1 MTGRLLVLAL
11 QPLFSRPSTPFTL
24 LFPPPPS
31 PSRSPVP
38 SPPAPSPLSALQPGT
53 LEPSSPVPFPP
64 RSPFP
69 SPPPSFPQ
77 PGSSGSGSLK
87 QSGLSP
93 ISAATLPPASSSPHP
108 HFSFPPLPLS
118 LFPSPPPPHSPLPLH
133 SPLPPPPPLPS
144 SLPPPLPLPP
154 TPPFPAWQLWSRAST
169 WAFMGGKVHPP
180 PSLPSPHLPPLP
192 PLPQS
197 LLPIPPHSSPTPLPP
212 LSPLPH
218 PLPHPLARLF
228 PVWQLWSRASTW
240 AFMGGKVPG
249 IGASVGANVTIPC
262 GRAVLLDVPR
272 VSLGLLVVK
281 GWLRLL
287 DNPFVPSISVQ
298 ARFIIVYGRLSV
310 GTEKHHFSSQ
320 ATFTLVPNLRFG
332 RSEFLLRQ
340 PAPADPAHPRS
351 LGHKAF
357 VVVGGQVD
365 FHGMPGG
372 ASTLAWVRLARRANK
387 GARQIT
393 VDADVS
399 AWPRGGVIAVAS
411 TTPDLNNAEKA
422 IITGVRRVGPS
433 TSVISLYRHLKHL
446 HSWERHT
453 VRDGFGVVRPFSYF
467 STMHF
472 SYFILPLP
480 VPLTVRR
487 VGPSSSIISL
497 YRPLKHSHDGK
508 RHAVRDGFGVVR
520 PSTVRR
526 VGPSSTC
533 KCWDGERHFS
543 YFLLPLPVPLTV
555 RRVGPSSSIISLYRP
570 LKHSHDGER
579 NAVRDGSIISLY
591 RPLKHSHD
599 GEKNA
604 VRDGFGGTVDVRAEV
619 ALLTRNIVIQGV
631 HEQPPYQYDGGHFMV
646 YMTRTPQTIHGV
658 QFKGLGM
665 QGSLG
670 NDALWYSTQKG
681 ALLTALSHSAF
692 ESTQKG
698 ALLTALSYSHPLA
711 YRCIVVHATSRVT
724 IADNVA
730 YETRGHCF
738 VLEEGSEARNTFIR
752 NLGMSTRAVHQLIPP
767 ASLAKLD
774 RQTDD
779 KPSTFWL
786 ATPFNSFVGNVAA
799 GSEDS
804 GFWMELNKHMR
815 GLSKNLP
822 YWKKLSPMTL
832 AFGVFTANV
841 LHSNALFGLRTYPHG
856 ARPMFP
862 SRGKGRE
869 SIQVRISHS
878 LIYSNPI
885 GVFLYNSQSITD
897 GHSTFVNTHI
907 PFLSYFPRLPTTHH
921 PPSPLP
927 SVFLV
932 FLYNSQ
938 SITVS
943 HSTLV
948 NTHIAINPEPQL
960 SLHPSFPPTPPP
972 SVFLYNS
979 QSITVSQSTF
989 LNNRVAIDL
998 NRNFGILILACTFI
1012 GRTVCSSHST
1022 FLNNRVAI
1030 DLNRNFGILILT
1042 CTFIGGTTCSKS
1054 SGGSTPYD
1062 AASTHL
1068 MPPTPPQLLPSTHAL
1083 MPSTHAPTPLM
1094 PSTHAPTP
1102 LMPSTQAT
1110 PQLPAGAA
1118 SSSLHIEAAT
1128 NEDEMEGYTTS
1139 NWQSPGLMLTAPQYS
1154 MEDDYNEDEYSE
1166 TAEAATK
1173 GVMGRG
1179 GKWGWRKRR
1188 VRGESNGSTYKAD
1201 EGDDEGVGESTAK
1214 ILSTYLKDGS
1224 AYNEDQLVY
1233 NDDETAY
1240 NGSEDGHEVDEEEVE
1255 DEEEEEEDDGGGE
1268 IEAVQRVKEMAT
1280 RGRVAAGFFYSRD
1293 GGTFKSP
1300 IGVMLSQVKLSGM
1313 LEANRVVNSR

>member
-497 YRPLKHSHDGK
+497 YRPLKHSHDG
-508 RHAVRDGFGVVR
+508 
-520 PSTVRR
+520 
-526 VGPSSTC
+526 
-533 KCWDGERHFS
+533 ER
-543 YFLLPLPVPLTV
+543 
-555 RRVGPSSSIISLYRP
+555 
-570 LKHSHDGER
+570 
-579 NAVRDGSIISLY
+579 
-591 RPLKHSHD
+591 
-599 GEKNA
+599 NA
-604 VRDGFGGTVDVRAEV
+604 VRDGFGGTVDR
-619 ALLTRNIVIQGV
+619 QGV
-631 HEQPPYQYDGGHFMV
+631 LSLLMVLPPPLGF
-646 YMTRTPQTIHGV
+646 TFPPFFPPLRRPLHGLHDSHAPDDSWRAV
-658 QFKGLGM
+658 QGAGDAGQLGKRCIV
-665 QGSLG
+665 
-670 NDALWYSTQKG
+670 STQKG

-752 NLGMSTRAVHQLIPP
+752 NLGMSTRAVNGWEGDEGELLGRVGGGKRGEEHCTDGRETRGHGFVLEEGSGARKNTFIRNLGMSTRAVHQLIPP

-804 GFWMELNKHMR
+804 GSYWFASASCLATPFISFVGNVAAGSEDSGVVPVDMSGVFDMSHSTRSALSAVLGDMTAGSVGGLTLGNVLPLCLFPPFLPIHSPPATTPHPTPPTSHFWMELNKHMR

-869 SIQVRISHS
+869 SIQSTQKSTHVRISHS
-878 LIYSNPI
+878 LS
-885 GVFLYNSQSITD
+885 
-897 GHSTFVNTHI
+897 STAT
-907 PFLSYFPRLPTTHH
+907 
-921 PPSPLP
+921 PLGA
-927 SVFLV
+927 
-932 FLYNSQ
+932 
-938 SITVS
+938 
-943 HSTLV
+943 H
-948 NTHIAINPEPQL
+948 L
-960 SLHPSFPPTPPP
+960 SLSHLQQPHR
-972 SVFLYNS
+972 
-979 QSITVSQSTF
+979 VS
-989 LNNRVAIDL
+989 
-998 NRNFGILILACTFI
+998 
-1012 GRTVCSSHST
+1012 
-1022 FLNNRVAI
+1022 
-1030 DLNRNFGILILT
+1030 
-1042 CTFIGGTTCSKS
+1042 
-1054 SGGSTPYD
+1054 D
-1062 AASTHL
+1062 A
-1068 MPPTPPQLLPSTHAL
+1068 
-1083 MPSTHAPTPLM
+1083 
-1094 PSTHAPTP
+1094 
-1102 LMPSTQAT
+1102 TQN
-1110 PQLPAGAA
+1110 L
-1118 SSSLHIEAAT
+1118 SLE
-1128 NEDEMEGYTTS
+1128 
-1139 NWQSPGLMLTAPQYS
+1139 
-1154 MEDDYNEDEYSE
+1154 
-1166 TAEAATK
+1166 
-1173 GVMGRG
+1173 
-1179 GKWGWRKRR
+1179 
-1188 VRGESNGSTYKAD
+1188 
-1201 EGDDEGVGESTAK
+1201 
-1214 ILSTYLKDGS
+1214 
-1224 AYNEDQLVY
+1224 
-1233 NDDETAY
+1233 
-1240 NGSEDGHEVDEEEVE
+1240 
-1255 DEEEEEEDDGGGE
+1255 
-1268 IEAVQRVKEMAT
+1268 
-1280 RGRVAAGFFYSRD
+1280 
-1293 GGTFKSP
+1293 
-1300 IGVMLSQVKLSGM
+1300 
-1313 LEANRVVNSR
+1313 

>member
-1 MTGRLLVLAL
+1 MTGRLLVLSSRQLPSQTIPLAAL
-11 QPLFSRPSTPFTL
+11 DLAAVEPSIHVGVHGGEGSSPSL
-24 LFPPPPS
+24 SSLSPSSPPS
-31 PSRSPVP
+31 PS
-38 SPPAPSPLSALQPGT
+38 
-53 LEPSSPVPFPP
+53 SS
-64 RSPFP
+64 
-69 SPPPSFPQ
+69 
-77 PGSSGSGSLK
+77 
-87 QSGLSP
+87 
-93 ISAATLPPASSSPHP
+93 IS
-108 HFSFPPLPLS
+108 
-118 LFPSPPPPHSPLPLH
+118 PPHSSPFLPYPTS
-133 SPLPPPPPLPS
+133 SPLPPPPP
-144 SLPPPLPLPP
+144 PPPPP
-154 TPPFPAWQLWSRAST
+154 R
-169 WAFMGGKVHPP
+169 
-180 PSLPSPHLPPLP
+180 
-192 PLPQS
+192 
-197 LLPIPPHSSPTPLPP
+197 PP
-212 LSPLPH
+212 LSS
-218 PLPHPLARLF
+218 LAAVEPSIHVGLHGGEGSWNRGKRGGQCDD
-228 PVWQLWSRASTW
+228 PMWQGGASGRATCQ
-240 AFMGGKVPG
+240 PG
-249 IGASVGANVTIPC
+249 IA
-262 GRAVLLDVPR
+262 RR
-272 VSLGLLVVK
+272 KGL
-281 GWLRLL
+281 
-287 DNPFVPSISVQ
+287 
-298 ARFIIVYGRLSV
+298 A
-310 GTEKHHFSSQ
+310 E
-320 ATFTLVPNLRFG
+320 
-332 RSEFLLRQ
+332 
-340 PAPADPAHPRS
+340 
-351 LGHKAF
+351 
-357 VVVGGQVD
+357 VGGQVD

-497 YRPLKHSHDGK
+497 YRPLKHSHDG
-508 RHAVRDGFGVVR
+508 
-520 PSTVRR
+520 
-526 VGPSSTC
+526 
-533 KCWDGERHFS
+533 
-543 YFLLPLPVPLTV
+543 
-555 RRVGPSSSIISLYRP
+555 
-570 LKHSHDGER
+570 ER
-579 NAVRDGSIISLY
+579 NAVRDGITGPSSSIISLY

-724 IADNVA
+724 KADNRCIVVHATSRVTKADNRCIVVHATSRVTIADNVA

-804 GFWMELNKHMR
+804 GVVPVDMSGVFDMSHSTRSALSAVLGDMTAGSVGGLTLGNVLPLCLFPPFLPIHSPPATTPHPTPPTSHFWMELNKHMR

-885 GVFLYNSQSITD
+885 GVFL
-897 GHSTFVNTHI
+897 
-907 PFLSYFPRLPTTHH
+907 
-921 PPSPLP
+921 
-927 SVFLV
+927 V

-979 QSITVSQSTF
+979 QSITVSHSTF

-1042 CTFIGGTTCSKS
+1042 CTFIGRTTCSKS

>member
-1 MTGRLLVLAL
+1 MTGRLLVLSSRQLPSQTIPPFSPAL
-11 QPLFSRPSTPFTL
+11 RLPSPSSSPPL
-24 LFPPPPS
+24 PPPPA
-31 PSRSPVP
+31 RPVP

-69 SPPPSFPQ
+69 SPPPF
-77 PGSSGSGSLK
+77 
-87 QSGLSP
+87 
-93 ISAATLPPASSSPHP
+93 LPPAWQLWIWQLEAERPLP
-108 HFSFPPLPLS
+108 HFRRNPSTRLF
-118 LFPSPPPPHSPLPLH
+118 FPSPTFSAFPPFPSPCSHPPPPSPLSPPPSTPP
-133 SPLPPPPPLPS
+133 SPLPPPLPS

-154 TPPFPAWQLWSRAST
+154 TPPFPAWQLWSRASRGRS
-169 WAFMGGKVHPP
+169 WGGSLAAVE
-180 PSLPSPHLPPLP
+180 PSIHVGLH
-192 PLPQS
+192 
-197 LLPIPPHSSPTPLPP
+197 
-212 LSPLPH
+212 
-218 PLPHPLARLF
+218 
-228 PVWQLWSRASTW
+228 
-240 AFMGGKVPG
+240 GGKVPG
-249 IGASVGANVTIPC
+249 IGASVGANVKIPC

-281 GWLRLL
+281 GWLRWA
-287 DNPFVPSISVQ
+287 VRWI
-298 ARFIIVYGRLSV
+298 
-310 GTEKHHFSSQ
+310 
-320 ATFTLVPNLRFG
+320 
-332 RSEFLLRQ
+332 
-340 PAPADPAHPRS
+340 
-351 LGHKAF
+351 
-357 VVVGGQVD
+357 

-422 IITGVRRVGPS
+422 IITGCEESRPVHQCN
-433 TSVISLYRHLKHL
+433 ISLPPSEALAQLGEAYL
-446 HSWERHT
+446 
-453 VRDGFGVVRPFSYF
+453 
-467 STMHF
+467 
-472 SYFILPLP
+472 
-480 VPLTVRR
+480 RR

-579 NAVRDGSIISLY
+579 NAVRDGKTGPSSSIISLY

-711 YRCIVVHATSRVT
+711 YRCIVVHATSRVTKADNRCIVVHATSRVT

-1188 VRGESNGSTYKAD
+1188 VRGESNGSTYNAD